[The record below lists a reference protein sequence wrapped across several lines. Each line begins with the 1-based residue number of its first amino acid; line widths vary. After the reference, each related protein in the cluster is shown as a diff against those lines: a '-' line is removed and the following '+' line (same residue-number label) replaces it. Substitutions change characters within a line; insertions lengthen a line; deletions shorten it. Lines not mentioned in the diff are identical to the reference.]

1 MPAALSTDLRSRL
14 VQHGKDTGYG
24 RILLGRIFGVGSA
37 TAYRWMKQ
45 EELTGSLEPKEPQ
58 RRGPEPK
65 IRDEDLPDLCA
76 LVAEKN
82 DRTLQQL
89 CDIWHERKLVLV
101 DDATMCRA
109 LQRAKLPLKKKRAN
123 RRSASAPTSRK
134 NELPSA
140 PQ

>member
-1 MPAALSTDLRSRL
+1 MPAALTTDLRSRL

-24 RILLGRIFGVGSA
+24 RVLLGRIFGVGSA
-37 TAYRWMKQ
+37 TAYRWIKQ
-45 EELTGSLEPKEPQ
+45 EELTGSLDPKEPE

-65 IRDEDLPDLCA
+65 IRDEDLADLCA

-89 CDIWHERKLVLV
+89 CDVWHQRKLVLV

-109 LQRAKLPLKKKRAN
+109 LQRAKLPLKKRRAN
-123 RRSASAPTSRK
+123 PRSASALTSKRS
-134 NELPSA
+134 ESRSA